1 MVSSPAV
8 LTMVTRRSH
17 VVQPARA
24 APPLPLEGVVAPEGG
39 DGAPLPPSIAAD
51 AADHEG
57 GDALQAYLRG
67 IRRAPLFSP
76 EEEFAA
82 ASSARAG
89 DFGARQQMIERN
101 LRLVV
106 SIAKHYLGRGLPM
119 PDLIEEGNLG
129 LMHAIEKFDPARG
142 FRFSTYASWWI
153 RQSIER
159 AIQHQSRLVRLPVHV
174 VRELNQLMR
183 ARRQLE
189 SRSGRNGDRA
199 VGAEDLASALGVD
212 VQHVNALLAMAEQP
226 ASLDAPLE
234 VDGAE
239 SLVDT
244 VADEQSSDP
253 LSLTLS
259 HEVAG
264 LLARGL
270 THLNERE
277 QEVLNGRYGL
287 ADREPETLEDL
298 ATRLKLTRE
307 RVRQIQQ
314 EALVKLKRRMVRDG
328 LDRDSVF

>member
-1 MVSSPAV
+1 MG
-8 LTMVTRRSH
+8 TRRPHGQWNGGGLRRSM
-17 VVQPARA
+17 
-24 APPLPLEGVVAPEGG
+24 PPLRIDRPVLPLADDTDFAVESV
-39 DGAPLPPSIAAD
+39 LPIPRTAD
-51 AADHEG
+51 VADHEG
-57 GDALQAYLRG
+57 GNALQAYLRG

-89 DFGARQQMIERN
+89 DFQARQQMIERN

-129 LMHAIEKFDPARG
+129 LMHAIEKFEPARG

-159 AIQHQSRLVRLPVHV
+159 ALVQQTRMVRLPVHV
-174 VRELNQLMR
+174 VRELNLVLKT
-183 ARRQLE
+183 RRLLE
-189 SRSGRNGDRA
+189 SRA
-199 VGAEDLASALGVD
+199 VRDERSIGAEDVAAAIGKD
-212 VQHVNALLAMAEQP
+212 VHRVSALLALAEQP

-244 VADEQSSDP
+244 VADERSSDP
-253 LSLTLS
+253 LTLTLS

-264 LLARGL
+264 LLAHGL
-270 THLNERE
+270 TQLNARE

-287 ADREPETLEDL
+287 DDREPQTLEDL

-314 EALVKLKRRMVRDG
+314 EALAKLKQRMVRQG

>member
-1 MVSSPAV
+1 VNP
-8 LTMVTRRSH
+8 RRINGQGHRGVHTS
-17 VVQPARA
+17 
-24 APPLPLEGVVAPEGG
+24 APPLTFEAGDAETGANLPLSLAAEAGDGEGG
-39 DGAPLPPSIAAD
+39 N
-51 AADHEG
+51 
-57 GDALQAYLRG
+57 ALQAYLRG
-67 IRRAPLFSP
+67 IRRTSLFSP

-89 DFGARQQMIERN
+89 DFQARQQMIERN

-119 PDLIEEGNLG
+119 QDLIEEGNLG
-129 LMHAIEKFDPARG
+129 LMHAIEKFEPARG

-159 AIQHQSRLVRLPVHV
+159 AIVHQARLVRLPVHV
-174 VRELNQLMR
+174 VRELNLVLK
-183 ARRQLE
+183 ARRTIE
-189 SRSGRNGDRA
+189 SGPARAGGRA
-199 VGAEDLASALGVD
+199 VCAEEVAALLGKD
-212 VQHVNALLAMAEQP
+212 AGHVNALLAMAEQP
-226 ASLDAPLE
+226 TSLDAPLE
-234 VDGAE
+234 YEGAE
-239 SLVDT
+239 TVIDT

-259 HEVAG
+259 HEVAD

-270 THLNERE
+270 TQLNARE
-277 QEVLNGRYGL
+277 QEVLSGRYGL

-298 ATRLKLTRE
+298 AARLKLTRE

-314 EALVKLKRRMVRDG
+314 EALVKLKQRMARQG

>member
-1 MVSSPAV
+1 MG
-8 LTMVTRRSH
+8 TRRPHGQWNGGLRSSM
-17 VVQPARA
+17 PLPSIEAARA
-24 APPLPLEGVVAPEGG
+24 PFEGDTGLIADSVVPVPRMAEAADFEGG
-39 DGAPLPPSIAAD
+39 N
-51 AADHEG
+51 
-57 GDALQAYLRG
+57 ALQAYLRG

-89 DFGARQQMIERN
+89 DFQARQQMIERN

-129 LMHAIEKFDPARG
+129 LMHAIEKFEPARG

-159 AIQHQSRLVRLPVHV
+159 ALVQQSRLVRLPVHV
-174 VRELNQLMR
+174 VRELNLVLR
-183 ARRQLE
+183 TRRQLE
-189 SRSGRNGDRA
+189 SAATHEGGRPVRA
-199 VGAEDLASALGVD
+199 EHVAAALCRDAHRVS
-212 VQHVNALLAMAEQP
+212 ALLALAEQP

-239 SLVDT
+239 SLIDT

-253 LSLTLS
+253 LTLTLS
-259 HEVAG
+259 HEVSG
-264 LLARGL
+264 LLARGM
-270 THLNERE
+270 TQLNARE

-287 ADREPETLEDL
+287 DDREPQTLDDL
-298 ATRLKLTRE
+298 ASRLKLTRE

-314 EALVKLKRRMVRDG
+314 EALAKLKQRMARQG
-328 LDRDSVF
+328 LDRDSVL